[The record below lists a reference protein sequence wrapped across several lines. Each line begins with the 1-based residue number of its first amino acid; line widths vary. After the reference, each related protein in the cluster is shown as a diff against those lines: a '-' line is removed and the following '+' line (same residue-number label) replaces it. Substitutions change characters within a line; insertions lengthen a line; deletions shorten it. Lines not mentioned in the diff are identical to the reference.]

1 MTDLLE
7 YIKKMQE
14 MYGDDVITTAD
25 KINRPEP
32 KKEVKEIEA
41 INEFMKRNP
50 KAGGGMLVK
59 PSADG
64 SRPGY
69 SGKKGPKSK
78 NPYLKDKNFLKY
90 AEENFNWTPD
100 IGTKGVKGGPN
111 LASMM
116 EQYEKSLA
124 TKNKIVGV
132 QALIDALGENN
143 PYSRDSITK
152 AFSLAD
158 KKITKNMSVEQK
170 SKIKNGKKIKQII
183 IGVSGDPE
191 TLGELYGPYKN
202 IKIEKITGNTKVF
215 KLNKTQINKI
225 NKLLSKDYAIH
236 GMQEQTIDNIYDLF
250 DDKKFLKEVKKY
262 DGKAVDIDSY
272 LFKKVFEPGK
282 GGKNAY
288 AYMQLG
294 RAFRGEI
301 QLDGI
306 NIDKKLGNK
315 IIQSIS
321 HNSATNIDGE
331 MGKAASRW
339 AKFQMA
345 KFFDDPNVTYNTLSS
360 SIINSFK
367 KIGGKQFKN
376 IDLDEIFPTRTGQIS
391 YAKGSGVYNQ
401 FIQAIDSKINQKSK
415 RSFDGRMSARLQ
427 ALDSAYKLAQK
438 TGDYSKVKSII
449 EAHDLD
455 IKNFYKTNPEAK
467 GKVNL
472 TKFRFD
478 DKTKKFLSPQQV
490 FESQYKGAYKT
501 IPSKIRK
508 GMEKFYSKTG
518 ISIDPGTAVTLEQ
531 AATGLKGDKKSQANI
546 LKRMGFKC
554 KFAANKGGAARC
566 DDPASYV
573 DDINETRQG
582 LKSNDVRV
590 RAAASAKLT
599 RGLDIAKTLPKIGTF
614 LRRVGQATVGGVSKV
629 LQATGIATPVGIAI
643 EAIAEGG
650 VYDFFKARGYTDQ
663 QALSETIIPG
673 LISGRPEGVPWYG
686 GAETLLEKELTEG
699 QPKVAQYVS
708 ALKDQDQ
715 VYDAFGRLDR
725 GQQAQRKDIIDAAQ
739 ADIRDLTKTGTI
751 SNINR
756 IMNPESMA
764 SRAYQTAVEKQQA
777 GQEQRAKDYRDRFY
791 VQREPS
797 DFQQKKLQ
805 KERNE
810 AMLRMFPPPTVET
823 IQDTYKQYGV
833 EDRLK
838 DFTAQDYKDEMK
850 HFDDYQKQSYFA
862 DNFRFEKAGGGIA
875 GLSGGIDQGP
885 QRRSLN
891 PDSQG
896 LRSLIKN
903 GRKL

>member
-1 MTDLLE
+1 
-7 YIKKMQE
+7 
-14 MYGDDVITTAD
+14 
-25 KINRPEP
+25 
-32 KKEVKEIEA
+32 
-41 INEFMKRNP
+41 
-50 KAGGGMLVK
+50 
-59 PSADG
+59 
-64 SRPGY
+64 
-69 SGKKGPKSK
+69 
-78 NPYLKDKNFLKY
+78 
-90 AEENFNWTPD
+90 
-100 IGTKGVKGGPN
+100 
-111 LASMM
+111 
-116 EQYEKSLA
+116 
-124 TKNKIVGV
+124 
-132 QALIDALGENN
+132 
-143 PYSRDSITK
+143 
-152 AFSLAD
+152 
-158 KKITKNMSVEQK
+158 
-170 SKIKNGKKIKQII
+170 
-183 IGVSGDPE
+183 
-191 TLGELYGPYKN
+191 
-202 IKIEKITGNTKVF
+202 
-215 KLNKTQINKI
+215 
-225 NKLLSKDYAIH
+225 
-236 GMQEQTIDNIYDLF
+236 
-250 DDKKFLKEVKKY
+250 
-262 DGKAVDIDSY
+262 
-272 LFKKVFEPGK
+272 
-282 GGKNAY
+282 
-288 AYMQLG
+288 
-294 RAFRGEI
+294 
-301 QLDGI
+301 
-306 NIDKKLGNK
+306 
-315 IIQSIS
+315 
-321 HNSATNIDGE
+321 
-331 MGKAASRW
+331 
-339 AKFQMA
+339 
-345 KFFDDPNVTYNTLSS
+345 
-360 SIINSFK
+360 
-367 KIGGKQFKN
+367 
-376 IDLDEIFPTRTGQIS
+376 
-391 YAKGSGVYNQ
+391 
-401 FIQAIDSKINQKSK
+401 
-415 RSFDGRMSARLQ
+415 
-427 ALDSAYKLAQK
+427 
-438 TGDYSKVKSII
+438 
-449 EAHDLD
+449 
-455 IKNFYKTNPEAK
+455 
-467 GKVNL
+467 
-472 TKFRFD
+472 
-478 DKTKKFLSPQQV
+478 
-490 FESQYKGAYKT
+490 
-501 IPSKIRK
+501 
-508 GMEKFYSKTG
+508 MEKFYSKTG

-850 HFDDYQKQSYFA
+850 RFDDYQKQSYFA